1 MSAGRGTQWNER
13 GRAKQPRV
21 CRERGGGE
29 APGTSMS
36 RLNISLYYCVAL
48 LPSLPAGPGRQGTG
62 APWVPWGRS
71 GVVRSPL
78 WRDLGSARVRP
89 QNGKSL
95 GWKRNPSSD
104 LGRPPWWKP
113 IRSERAGAP
122 APLEWLQS
130 RTQRTSAP
138 PTLWPL
144 PDIRRS
150 DCVSE
155 IPGAPR
161 NYLPRNLWL
170 ARLPPGIKDTD
181 CATPAVCGRRGPQ
194 RAPGSSHSLH
204 SEFSLK
210 GEGQSWGGG
219 AEERAPRAEDP
230 AVGARPRATQVAE
243 EPRRARRP
251 PPPAGPLRA
260 PVLPAARRRR
270 KRRGRPTPAG
280 SCARRPRPAPHRPPG
295 SPPLAPR
302 TVGSGGEKREQPCL
316 PPAPSTFFVVVVAFP
331 RWLNVT

>member
-89 QNGKSL
+89 QNSL

-219 AEERAPRAEDP
+219 GAEERAPQAEDP